1 MGVVGRSRGADGRN
15 RDTCYAENEL
25 NIPVRV
31 EPCVGSAPDVVYRW
45 DRDTDILTAHLSRP
59 DDTGGLS
66 GSVDLEGSDGSWLIL
81 DVAGGRIN
89 GVEVAVW
96 PTVRKRSDLSPPDDV
111 TDASVLVTAD
121 AAPRLAALEVDT
133 SMSADADHDERTIH
147 FCLGARRAT
156 RTVRIAREVLLDID
170 GRNRLAG
177 VWLLDVPPFPE
188 EA

>member
-1 MGVVGRSRGADGRN
+1 MGEV
-15 RDTCYAENEL
+15 

-31 EPCVGSAPDVVYRW
+31 EPRAGSAPDVVYRW
-45 DRDTDILTAHLSRP
+45 DADTDILTAHLARR
-59 DDTGGLS
+59 DDAAGLS
-66 GSVDLEGSDGSWLIL
+66 GSVDLEGGDGSWLIL

-96 PTVRKRSDLSPPDDV
+96 PTVRKRSDLLPPDDV
-111 TDASVLVTAD
+111 QDASVLVTAD
-121 AAPRLAALEVDT
+121 AAPRVDAMEVDT
-133 SMSADADHDERTIH
+133 SMTADSDHDERTIH
-147 FCLGARRAT
+147 FRLGPRRTT

-170 GRNRLAG
+170 TRNRLAG

>member
-1 MGVVGRSRGADGRN
+1 M
-15 RDTCYAENEL
+15 

-45 DRDTDILTAHLSRP
+45 DPDTDILTAHLSRR
-59 DDTGGLS
+59 DDTAGLS

-96 PTVRKRSDLSPPDDV
+96 PTVCKRSDLAPPVDV

-121 AAPRLAALEVDT
+121 AAPRVDVMEVDT
-133 SMSADADHDERTIH
+133 SMAADSDHDERTIH
-147 FCLGARRAT
+147 FRLGPRRAT

-170 GRNRLAG
+170 VRNRLAG

-188 EA
+188 DA

>member
-1 MGVVGRSRGADGRN
+1 MASYRN
-15 RDTCYAENEL
+15 VCLAEDAV
-25 NIPVRV
+25 NIPLRI
-31 EPCVGSAPDVVYRW
+31 EPRAGSAPDVVYRW
-45 DRDTDILTAHLSRP
+45 DTDTDILTAHLRRP
-59 DDTGGLS
+59 DDKGGMS

-96 PTVRKRSDLSPPDDV
+96 PTVRKRSDLVPPEDV
-111 TDASVLVTAD
+111 QDASVLVTAD
-121 AAPRLAALEVDT
+121 GSPRVGAMEVDT
-133 SMSADADHDERTIH
+133 SMAADSDPAERTIH
-147 FCLGARRAT
+147 FRLGPRRTT

-170 GRNRLAG
+170 VRNRLAG